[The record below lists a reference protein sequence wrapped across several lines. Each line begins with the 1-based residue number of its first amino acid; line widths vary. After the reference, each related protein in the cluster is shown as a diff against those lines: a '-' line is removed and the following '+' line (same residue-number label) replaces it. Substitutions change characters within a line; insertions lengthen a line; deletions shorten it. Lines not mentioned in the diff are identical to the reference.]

1 MKQEEKEEVLGK
13 LVIALQ
19 KLSKIEDFDNLMPEV
34 RINLAYS
41 ISNPQNSRDIAAIPG
56 RITVVEGRPFFPS
69 LPKFG
74 ASDHMA
80 RNIIEYMKYNDNIR
94 AGLNFKY
101 TKEMVDWLKTFSEK
115 EGLTLS
121 IVDRSKEPEEVRD
134 VDGSSIPWKIKEA
147 VKLASNKIPQ
157 IIVEGPASGK
167 EPLILLTGEDPIK
180 VVDLLIKIYNEWKI
194 DIKGR

>member
-13 LVIALQ
+13 LVIALH
-19 KLSKIEDFDNLMPEV
+19 KLSEICDFDDLMPEV

-41 ISNPQNSRDIAAIPG
+41 LSNPQDSKDIAAIPG
-56 RITVVEGRPFFPS
+56 RITAVNGRAFFPS

-80 RNIIEYMKYNDNIR
+80 RNIIEYMKYNDKIR

-101 TKEMVDWLKTFSEK
+101 TREMVDWLKTFSEK
-115 EGLTLS
+115 EGLIIS
-121 IVDRSKEPEEVRD
+121 IVDREREPEETRK

-147 VKLASNKIPQ
+147 VRLASNKVPQ
-157 IIVEGPASGK
+157 IIVEGPAPGK

-180 VVDLLIKIYNEWKI
+180 VVDLLIKIYDEWKI
-194 DIKGR
+194 YKKER